1 MIHDSASN
9 IIRLAAAHV
18 AAGTP
23 AENVCIVLPTGT
35 QWGAYDA
42 DLRAAGLASA
52 AIASPDNEAQR
63 AEILA
68 ALAKGSTLEL
78 FY

>member
-23 AENVCIVLPTGT
+23 AENVCIILPAGT
-35 QWGAYDA
+35 QWGAYDN
-42 DLRAAGLASA
+42 DLRAAGLGA
-52 AIASPDNEAQR
+52 ACIATPDNDRQR
-63 AEILA
+63 ADIIT
-68 ALAKGSTLEL
+68 ALARSSMMDL

>member
-1 MIHDSASN
+1 MIHDSAEN

-18 AAGTP
+18 ATGTP
-23 AENVCIVLPTGT
+23 VDRVCIILPSGT

-42 DLRAAGLASA
+42 DLRAAGLGSA
-52 AIASPDNEAQR
+52 AIASPDNDAQR

-68 ALAKGSTLEL
+68 ALATGSTLEV